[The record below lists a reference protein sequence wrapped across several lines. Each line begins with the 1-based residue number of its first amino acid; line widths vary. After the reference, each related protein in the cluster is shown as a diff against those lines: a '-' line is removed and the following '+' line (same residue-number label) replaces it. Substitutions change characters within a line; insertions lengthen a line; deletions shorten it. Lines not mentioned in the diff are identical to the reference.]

1 MQQAGRQAG
10 ILKDDADKDDDNEA
24 WEEDED
30 EDEAEQWVDI
40 SKLPVKCVL
49 SQQQQGLQQGLQQQ
63 QQS

>member
-24 WEEDED
+24 WDED
-30 EDEAEQWVDI
+30 EDETEQWVDI

-49 SQQQQGLQQGLQQQ
+49 
-63 QQS
+63 